1 MQHEIFESKLDE
13 VDALA
18 DRIAS
23 SAATADATMQQLLE
37 NIRRFDELKG
47 WARQGAKSCAHWL
60 SWRVGEAL
68 GAARE
73 KVRVA
78 RALGGLPVLDAAFAK
93 GAVSYSKVR
102 AITRVASSK
111 TEKLL
116 VHYAQ
121 HATAGQIEIIRRRYR
136 RVQP

>member
-1 MQHEIFESKLDE
+1 MQHEIFETELSELYE

-23 SAATADATMQQLLE
+23 SAATVDATMHQLLE
-37 NIRRFDELKG
+37 HIRRFDELKG
-47 WARQGAKSCAHWL
+47 WARQGAKTCAHWL

-78 RALGGLPVLDAAFAK
+78 RALGGLPVLCCLCERCSVVLE
-93 GAVSYSKVR
+93 GARHHARREQQDGK
-102 AITRVASSK
+102 ASRP
-111 TEKLL
+111 L
-116 VHYAQ
+116 
-121 HATAGQIEIIRRRYR
+121 RR
-136 RVQP
+136 

>member
-47 WARQGAKSCAHWL
+47 WARQGAKTCAHWL
-60 SWRVGEAL
+60 SWRVGDAL

-78 RALGGLPVLDAAFAK
+78 RALGGLPHLDAAFAK
-93 GAVSYSKVR
+93 GAMSYSKVR
-102 AITRVASSK
+102 AITRVANPA

-116 VHYAQ
+116 VHYAE
-121 HATAGQIEIIRRRYR
+121 HATGAQMEKMCRGF
-136 RVQP
+136 